1 MAEAKKKK
9 ILDLPIK
16 LFFNDEGIN
25 YFIKNNKK
33 LQKFKLADDV
43 ERYGIYFQQFSPAS
57 IQKLIL
63 INYVSNLE
71 ISRPEF
77 MSKRQDVMDLSKLIT
92 YATLYRRFDEVIFT
106 KTIES
111 DLIKQWNRQ
120 NPGNIIDRKTTIK
133 DTTLLESLAKS
144 KGTVDAIKQEMLK
157 PIYDKVKDND
167 DFLPEEKNSYLFLA
181 EKYLNTLRPFTWF
194 ILSRFKDSN
203 EYLDLLNQIEITL
216 QDFMEKSKISEYLSL
231 MVMELAIYAENSNMQ
246 SFAAERYKGTLNPM
260 DVMYDPEMRKMIIVE
275 MEKRN
280 QNVFLAWK
288 IAGDSKGVSSRSKLT
303 VQIYNK
309 EAGFVETKKTVD
321 DTKGVKKMKEKTLM
335 DFYKEEE
342 TNTEQIGDNSMGLYY
357 LSFLS
362 EECAKVGVHFESLVH
377 EIQESKLT
385 VITLNMLF

>member
-1 MAEAKKKK
+1 
-9 ILDLPIK
+9 
-16 LFFNDEGIN
+16 
-25 YFIKNNKK
+25 
-33 LQKFKLADDV
+33 
-43 ERYGIYFQQFSPAS
+43 
-57 IQKLIL
+57 LIL

>member
-1 MAEAKKKK
+1 
-9 ILDLPIK
+9 
-16 LFFNDEGIN
+16 
-25 YFIKNNKK
+25 
-33 LQKFKLADDV
+33 
-43 ERYGIYFQQFSPAS
+43 
-57 IQKLIL
+57 
-63 INYVSNLE
+63 
-71 ISRPEF
+71 

-120 NPGNIIDRKTTIK
+120 NPGNIIDRKTSIN

-144 KGTVDAIKQEMLK
+144 KSTVDAIKQEMLK

-362 EECAKVGVHFESLVH
+362 EECNKVGVHFESLVH
-377 EIQESKLT
+377 EINESKLT

>member
-9 ILDLPIK
+9 VLDLPIK

-111 DLIKQWNRQ
+111 DLIKKWNRQ
-120 NPGNIIDRKTTIK
+120 NPGNIIDRKTSIK
-133 DTTLLESLAKS
+133 DSTLSESLEKS
-144 KGTVDAIKQEMLK
+144 KDLVQAIKQEMLR
-157 PIYDKVKDND
+157 PIWENVKDND
-167 DFLPEEKNSYLFLA
+167 SFLPEEKNTQLFLA

-194 ILSRFKDSN
+194 ILSRFKDSE
-203 EYLDLLNQIEITL
+203 EYLDLLRLIEHTL
-216 QDFMEKSKISEYLSL
+216 QDYMEKSKISEYLSL
-231 MVMELAIYAENSNMQ
+231 MVMELAINAENSNMQ

-288 IAGDSKGVSSRSKLT
+288 ISGDSKGVTARSKLT

-321 DTKGVKKMKEKTLM
+321 DTKGVKMKEKTLM
-335 DFYKEEE
+335 DFYKQEESNE
-342 TNTEQIGDNSMGLYY
+342 TQIGDNSMGLYY

-362 EECAKVGVHFESLVH
+362 EECTKVGVHFESLVH
-377 EIQESKLT
+377 EITDSKLT
-385 VITLNMLF
+385 VITLNLLF